1 MRNKRSLVKGRGR
14 RRRKAKDEMGEVD
27 QEKSAGLAVEN
38 CARSIAQSVTAALPK
53 ISHCV
58 RQEII

>member
-27 QEKSAGLAVEN
+27 QEKSAGLAVGN
-38 CARSIAQSVTAALPK
+38 WARKRSGSG
-53 ISHCV
+53 
-58 RQEII
+58 